1 MPLSFLVTKK
11 GGGMCAYWEC
21 RKIRSLEIHLLYK
34 LHIYFVCEN
43 QKIANIQ
50 ITSISSSQT
59 PKKKLGSQT
68 EPLLGVCILVK
79 KREISAK
86 N

>member
-1 MPLSFLVTKK
+1 MHIGNVVKYEVWRYFCFINSI
-11 GGGMCAYWEC
+11 Y
-21 RKIRSLEIHLLYK
+21 
-34 LHIYFVCEN
+34 IYFVCEN

-50 ITSISSSQT
+50 ITSISSGQST
-59 PKKKLGSQT
+59 KKKFGSQT